1 MARYNIVASH
11 FRSSNIY
18 ENDKYVKNIRKLP
31 FLYLF
36 YFLVSNAKIFLIKIL
51 KSTLIRGGLGHML
64 NDIKGI
70 FFKEYLKA

>member
-11 FRSSNIY
+11 FGSSNIY
-18 ENDKYVKNIRKLP
+18 ENDKYVKNIRKAI
-31 FLYLF
+31 FSLF
-36 YFLVSNAKIFLIKIL
+36 VLFSVPNAKIFLIKIL
-51 KSTLIRGGLGHML
+51 KSTLIRDGLGHML